1 MSRNSKRKKPAPRRS
16 EKRPSNENL
25 WVPISVP
32 SATGDSKLMIGEG
45 TLRNGLIVLKLKDT
59 LGSVAVQRLF
69 ERGAILGLEFVML
82 QTDEENQAK
91 QEALAREAKDRED
104 LRLLNEDKI
113 AHPEN
118 YSAEEVAEVHE
129 VLSQAR
135 QIIDEAAEET
145 EIVEG
150 VTVDEVISEEAV
162 AGLAAE
168 GYDVP
173 VYLGEPGEED
183 RPQVGWAKIA
193 SDGTA
198 EVVWEGEP
206 PFDMGTKVHTSIA
219 EDEISFYAAEDDD
232 EDAQEMV
239 PREEEVSDEAEEND
253 NKENN

>member
-82 QTDEENQAK
+82 ETDEQNKAK
-91 QEALAREAKDRED
+91 QEALEQEAKDRRD

-118 YSAEEVAEVHE
+118 YSEEEVAAVHSALAQAQEVIDG
-129 VLSQAR
+129 VSIQ
-135 QIIDEAAEET
+135 IDED
-145 EIVEG
+145 G
-150 VTVDEVISEEAV
+150 VTVDEVIAEEAV
-162 AGLAAE
+162 EGLATE

-173 VYLGEPGEED
+173 VFLGEASEED
-183 RPQVGWAKIA
+183 RPQVGWAKVNG
-193 SDGTA
+193 DGTA
-198 EVVWEGEP
+198 EIVWDGEP
-206 PFDMGTKVHTSIA
+206 PFDMGAQVYTSIGT
-219 EDEISFYAAEDDD
+219 EDISVYAAEDD
-232 EDAQEMV
+232 EST
-239 PREEEVSDEAEEND
+239 EEVSDETEEEND

>member
-1 MSRNSKRKKPAPRRS
+1 MSRNSKRKKPTPRRS

-25 WVPISVP
+25 WFPISVP

-118 YSAEEVAEVHE
+118 YTAEEVAEVHE
-129 VLSQAR
+129 VLSKAR

-150 VTVDEVISEEAV
+150 VTVDEVIS
-162 AGLAAE
+162 
-168 GYDVP
+168 
-173 VYLGEPGEED
+173 
-183 RPQVGWAKIA
+183 
-193 SDGTA
+193 
-198 EVVWEGEP
+198 
-206 PFDMGTKVHTSIA
+206 
-219 EDEISFYAAEDDD
+219 
-232 EDAQEMV
+232 
-239 PREEEVSDEAEEND
+239 DEAEEND